1 MKTGICLKRI
11 CLLAALLV
19 FMGSALP
26 MQAQRSDRTELDG
39 TPISAAVY
47 SAYEANWRKYA
58 RYACKVGE
66 GYGYIPDYNR
76 RYDSSLG
83 MTATQYMKETK
94 VVREIER
101 GNLTIKRQY
110 TIPREDA
117 EAWVRALHSS
127 RVGSYGYVDS
137 AQIVKILDD
146 NRMLVKS
153 LWLVNQERLR
163 EQYAQDKRRM
173 EQREGEVNEEQLAF
187 DYGKRIELKQM
198 HDEEDNGFTQ
208 TFLLMGYDTRGL
220 REGERW
226 HGPGDDGFQVGVIRW
241 QELETGEAGEDEGR
255 RSRRSGDSVE
265 VPVLSALEQPMRRG
279 VDGEQFKE
287 LLAER
292 GMTVAG
298 FVDMMRDLREKD
310 RANAEERIHNALLAP
325 EPAGD

>member
-1 MKTGICLKRI
+1 MKAWMATSCLGA
-11 CLLAALLV
+11 AALVLSL
-19 FMGSALP
+19 SALP
-26 MQAQRSDRTELDG
+26 AQAQRSARTELDG

-47 SAYEANWRKYA
+47 SAYEANWRKFA

-66 GYGYIPDYNR
+66 GYGFIPGYNR

-83 MTATQYMKETK
+83 MSATQYMEESKI
-94 VVREIER
+94 VREVER

-110 TIPREDA
+110 AIPREDA
-117 EAWVRALHSS
+117 EAWVRALPSS

-137 AQIVKILDD
+137 AEIVKVLDD
-146 NRMLVKS
+146 KRMLVKS
-153 LWLVNQERLR
+153 LWLVDQEQLR
-163 EQYAQDKRRM
+163 EEYEQDKQRM
-173 EQREGEVNEEQLAF
+173 ERREGEVNKEQLAF
-187 DYGKRIELKQM
+187 EYGKRIELKQM
-198 HDEEDNGFTQ
+198 HDEEDNGFAQ

-226 HGPGDDGFQVGVIRW
+226 HGPGDAGFQVGVIRW
-241 QELETGEAGEDEGR
+241 QALEADEAGDDGGR
-255 RSRRSGDSVE
+255 RARRSGDSGP
-265 VPVLSALEQPMRRG
+265 VPVLSAIEEPMRRG
-279 VDGEQFKE
+279 IDGEQFKE

-298 FVDMMRDLREKD
+298 FVDMMRDLRDKD